1 MTLKEAQQPMI
12 TCVSLSLAENNQR
25 IDNNFTADYLAVTNS
40 NFIMQDYEYL
50 HLMQEVTILYNQDN
64 FCYDDCMLLAL
75 YPYMDII
82 DFIED

>member
-12 TCVSLSLAENNQR
+12 TYVSLSLAENNQR

-40 NFIMQDYEYL
+40 NFIMQGDNYSQFLESVNNWYD
-50 HLMQEVTILYNQDN
+50 QDN

-82 DFIED
+82 DYIED

>member
-40 NFIMQDYEYL
+40 NFIMQGDNYSQFLESVNNWYD
-50 HLMQEVTILYNQDN
+50 QDN